1 MHPTTPDGPAT
12 RLAATDV
19 ALGFGRDL
27 IVDGVSLSLRAASVT
42 ALVGPNGSGKSTLL
56 RALARLHIPQ
66 SGTVLLD
73 DRPVSTLHPREFA
86 RHVTLFAQSRTAPTG
101 LSVREV
107 VAFGR
112 HPHRHRFAGLSS
124 TDRDVVTQ
132 AMSDTGLLPM
142 ADRAAGQLSGG
153 ELQRVWLAT
162 CLAQQTGTILLDEPT
177 NHLDLRYQM
186 ETLDL
191 IRDLVEIR
199 GAAVGVVLHDL
210 DHAAR
215 VADHLVLLH
224 RGQVISEGPPHAV
237 LTAPH
242 IQTAYGVQVEVTVD
256 ERTGRLRI
264 DPETRHPPRVPIH
277 HPDPS
282 RKEPSA

>member
-1 MHPTTPDGPAT
+1 MPPTTSAGPAT
-12 RLAATDV
+12 IVEATSV
-19 ALGFGRDL
+19 VLGFDRDL
-27 IVDGVSLSLRAASVT
+27 VVDGVSLSLPPGAVT

-56 RALARLHIPQ
+56 RALARLHVPQ
-66 SGTVLLD
+66 SGSVLLGGQ
-73 DRPVSTLHPREFA
+73 PVSMLNPREFA
-86 RHVTLFAQSRTAPTG
+86 RHVTLFAQSRVAPAG

-107 VAFGR
+107 VSFGR
-112 HPHRHRFAGLSS
+112 HPHRHRFAGLST

-132 AMSDTGLLPM
+132 AMSDTGVLAM
-142 ADRAAGQLSGG
+142 ADRGAGELSGG

-191 IRDLVEIR
+191 IRDLVAIR

-215 VADHLVLLH
+215 VADHLLLLH
-224 RGQVISEGPPHAV
+224 HGRIIAEGQPHTV
-237 LTAPH
+237 LTAGH
-242 IQTAYGVQVEVTVD
+242 IETAYGVRAEVTLD

-264 DPETRHPPRVPIH
+264 DPESRHPPRTPAS
-277 HPDPS
+277 HPDPF
-282 RKEPSA
+282 RKEHPA